1 MVAETVEQHINEELT
16 AGQRLQAAR
25 EANKIERSEVAR
37 WLKLDEKFIKAIEE
51 GDEEHL
57 PQPVFI
63 AGYIRNYAKLV
74 GLSPDELVQEFTKSH
89 GTPAPKIAKLPEP
102 VPGRMGKV
110 AESLPKRFS
119 VAANSHPANVKWF
132 VTISAAIFVV
142 GVVSWI
148 TVFVSDGESDMA
160 ALEEQQVVTTVSS
173 EPASTLPSSSSAD
186 QPDTTEPAGSDAAQ
200 SVSSKSDTGQTKS
213 AAESESKTSEPE
225 PKRIT
230 VPLQLKKLE
239 RSDPGVVAVMGEE
252 ALTAMDNLPKEN
264 IAVRFTADSWVDIR
278 DATGKRLIRS
288 LGVAG
293 VTKEVEG
300 VAPFQVLIGYGP
312 GVELSYNGEP
322 FDFSKYQGKQ
332 EVARFTL
339 NSTDHTTTNE

>member
-1 MVAETVEQHINEELT
+1 MVAETVEQHIEELT

-51 GDEEHL
+51 GDEENL

-63 AGYIRNYAKLV
+63 AGYIRSYAKLV
-74 GLSPDELVQEFTKSH
+74 YLSPDQLVEEFTKSH
-89 GTPAPKIAKLPEP
+89 GIASPKIANLPEP
-102 VPGRMGKV
+102 VPGRLGKI

-132 VTISAAIFVV
+132 VMISAAIFVV

-148 TVFVSDGESDMA
+148 TVFVSDSKTEMA
-160 ALEEQQVVTTVSS
+160 ALEEQVAPTTAIALNSVT
-173 EPASTLPSSSSAD
+173 PAPAD
-186 QPDTTEPAGSDAAQ
+186 QNVGETPVTPSVASPGSPDQ
-200 SVSSKSDTGQTKS
+200 
-213 AAESESKTSEPE
+213 SESTPAIESKAQEPE

-230 VPLQLKKLE
+230 VQLPLRKLE
-239 RSDPGVVAVMGEE
+239 RSDPGVVAVLGEE
-252 ALTAMDNLPKEN
+252 ERMALANVPKEN

-278 DATGKRLIRS
+278 DATGKRLLRS

-293 VTKEVEG
+293 ATKEVQG
-300 VAPFQVLIGYGP
+300 VAPFEVLIGYGP
-312 GVELSYNGEP
+312 GVELTYNGEP
-322 FDFSKYQGKQ
+322 FDFSKFQGKQ

-339 NSTDHTTTNE
+339 DPTVNQQ